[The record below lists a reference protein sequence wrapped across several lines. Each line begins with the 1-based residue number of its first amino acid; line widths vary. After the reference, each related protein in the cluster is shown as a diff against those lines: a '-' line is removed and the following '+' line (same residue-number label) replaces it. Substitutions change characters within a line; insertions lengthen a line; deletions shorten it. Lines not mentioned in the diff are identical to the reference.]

1 MNPYIDKLIQ
11 ELSTYEARCE
21 HRIEV
26 SASDMLW
33 DYYISNNSPDDGR
46 IKQATAALRP
56 VHRALP
62 LNLSDELS
70 NLVADLVYAYHRS
83 AFLEGIR
90 IGMHLRDEP
99 L

>member
-1 MNPYIDKLIQ
+1 MHPFIEKFIQ
-11 ELSTYEARCE
+11 ELSAYEARCE
-21 HRIEV
+21 HPIEA
-26 SASDMLW
+26 SALDMLW

-46 IKQATAALRP
+46 IKQATAALRQ

-62 LNLSDELS
+62 LKLSDDLS
-70 NLVADLVYAYHRS
+70 NLVGELVYAYQRS

-90 IGMHLRDEP
+90 IGMQLQCDA